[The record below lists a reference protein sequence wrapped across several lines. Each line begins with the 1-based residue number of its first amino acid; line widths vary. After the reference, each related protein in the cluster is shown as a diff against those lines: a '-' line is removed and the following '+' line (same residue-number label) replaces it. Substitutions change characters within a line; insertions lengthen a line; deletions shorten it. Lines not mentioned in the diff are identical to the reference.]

1 MTKAFT
7 NFKDG
12 LRAIVSPLRGRE
24 VVIRAEQVRL
34 LRENARADF
43 TGAIVASIV
52 LVGGLWA
59 DADRYFLIGW
69 IVGFYLFICY
79 DYSLTARLKRA
90 GTDSTK
96 IVALGRYFALAS
108 LVAGSFWG
116 VATAYLYDPV
126 NHYREAATIIVA
138 SLVGAGSIPARASFM
153 PSMVMFMSACLLPI
167 AVVVMAQSDK
177 THVAIGVG
185 IIVFWAICLSIGRNY
200 NRQIRRSIA
209 LALDN
214 DALVQQLREGTRIL
228 EAANRHKS
236 EFLANMSHELRTP
249 LNAIIGFSELLME
262 GMAGKLDAKQAE
274 YIQDI
279 HSSGHHLLSLI
290 NDILDLAK
298 IEAGRME
305 LLLSSFD
312 VPMAL
317 ENAVTLIRERANRH
331 GLTIELHIDE
341 RLGEFVADERK
352 FKQILLNLLSNAIKF
367 TPEGGKV
374 SVNAVFTEGGIE
386 VTVTDTG
393 VGIAA
398 KDHEVIFEEF
408 RQVGTDHKRKR
419 DGTGLGLSLTKKF
432 VEMHGGRIWV
442 ESEPSK
448 GSSFTF
454 VLSSGARSSI

>member
-1 MTKAFT
+1 MKQAFT
-7 NFKDG
+7 NLKDG
-12 LRAIVSPLRGRE
+12 LRAIVFPLRDGE

-90 GTDSTK
+90 GTDAAK

-108 LVAGSFWG
+108 FVAGSFWG
-116 VATAYLYDPV
+116 VATAYLYNPAD
-126 NHYREAATIIVA
+126 HYREAATIIVA
-138 SLVGAGSIPARASFM
+138 SLVAAGSIPARASFM
-153 PSMVMFMSACLLPI
+153 PSMLSFMSACLLPI
-167 AVVVMAQSDK
+167 AFVVMAQSDK
-177 THVAIGVG
+177 THIAIGMG
-185 IIVFWAICLSIGRNY
+185 IILFWAICLSIGRNY
-200 NRQIRRSIA
+200 NKQIRRSIV
-209 LALDN
+209 LAFDN
-214 DALVQQLREGTRIL
+214 EALVQQLREGTRIL

-249 LNAIIGFSELLME
+249 LNAIIGFSEVLKE
-262 GMAGKLDAKQAE
+262 GMAGKLNPKQAE
-274 YIQDI
+274 YMQDI

-305 LLLSSFD
+305 LLLGSFD
-312 VPMAL
+312 LPMAL

-331 GLTIELHIDE
+331 GLTVELHIDE

-374 SVNAVFTEGGIE
+374 SVNAVFAEGGIE
-386 VTVTDTG
+386 VRVTDTG
-393 VGIAA
+393 VGIAP
-398 KDHEVIFEEF
+398 KDHEAIFEEF
-408 RQVGTDHKRKR
+408 RQVGTDHTRKHE
-419 DGTGLGLSLTKKF
+419 GTGLGLSLTKKF
-432 VEMHGGRIWV
+432 VEMHGGRIWL
-442 ESEPSK
+442 ESDLSK

-454 VLSSGARSSI
+454 LLPSRVRPST